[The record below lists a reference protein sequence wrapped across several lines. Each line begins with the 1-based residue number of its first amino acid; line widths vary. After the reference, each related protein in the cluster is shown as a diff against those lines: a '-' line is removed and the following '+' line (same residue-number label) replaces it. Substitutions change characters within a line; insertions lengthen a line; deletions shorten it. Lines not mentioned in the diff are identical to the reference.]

1 MDRSSPISYM
11 VQDTASIQSFL
22 HMIVLRVLR
31 PGVDRPLF
39 TGKEVLNLQR
49 RSWTRLQVTTWM
61 FLPGKERCNVL
72 KRQHMDKGSKI
83 GSGRMVWDVCQALS
97 LWGGISRHGSSS
109 SGNFTASCES
119 NWSAHWHIHFKVCKR
134 LAPAT
139 TEKPVYIYSNWKA
152 VAAEAYDDTLKICVW
167 DNEWCAALLAG
178 ASLSRMCTHSSCVCK
193 RAQYHTLSRQMSLCA
208 TLHAQEARASEA
220 RVRYAR
226 KQVLYTTR
234 ARRAALER
242 DSWAC

>member
-1 MDRSSPISYM
+1 MFSRDNIWTKAAKLGQEEWYEM
-11 VQDTASIQSFL
+11 YV
-22 HMIVLRVLR
+22 R
-31 PGVDRPLF
+31 PFHCG
-39 TGKEVLNLQR
+39 
-49 RSWTRLQVTTWM
+49 
-61 FLPGKERCNVL
+61 
-72 KRQHMDKGSKI
+72 
-83 GSGRMVWDVCQALS
+83 
-97 LWGGISRHGSSS
+97 GGISRHGSSS

-119 NWSAHWHIHFKVCKR
+119 NWSAHWHIHFKVCNR